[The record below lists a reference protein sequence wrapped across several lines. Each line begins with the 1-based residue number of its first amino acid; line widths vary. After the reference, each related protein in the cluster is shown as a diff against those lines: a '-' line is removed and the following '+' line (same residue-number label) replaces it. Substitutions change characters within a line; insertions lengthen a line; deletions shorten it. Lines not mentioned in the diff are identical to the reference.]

1 MTTGL
6 LAACSI
12 QFDVITNA
20 LEPSGPVPS
29 SHAMR
34 SSKHTSPRMPKHSSR
49 ISFDAVKPVQ
59 TLPIH

>member
-12 QFDVITNA
+12 HFDVITNA
-20 LEPSGPVPS
+20 LEPSGSVPS

-34 SSKHTSPRMPKHSSR
+34 SSKHTSPRMTKHSSR
-49 ISFDAVKPVQ
+49 IPFDAVKPVQ